1 MTPTEQ
7 VAALLRKAG
16 PAHHQAYIETD
27 GEDPDWPL
35 WYAGYLQE
43 SLSEALGVTLTKS
56 ELVYQ
61 LVDLERVRQVE
72 APEADWPDFYAEALV
87 ERAEA
92 SDLNI

>member
-1 MTPTEQ
+1 MTDTGKI
-7 VAALLRKAG
+7 AALLREAE
-16 PAHHQAYIETD
+16 PAHGQAFIETD

-61 LVDLERVRQVE
+61 LVDLEKTRNIE
-72 APEADWPDFYAEALV
+72 APDAEWPDFYAEALV

-92 SDLNI
+92 SDLGL

>member
-1 MTPTEQ
+1 MADTEN
-7 VAALLRKAG
+7 VAAVLREAG
-16 PAHHQAYIETD
+16 PAHHQAFIETD

-43 SLSEALGVTLTKS
+43 SLSAALGVTLTKS

-61 LVDLERVRQVE
+61 LVDLERARQVE
-72 APEADWPDFYAEALV
+72 APDADWPDFYAEALV

-92 SDLNI
+92 SDL

>member
-1 MTPTEQ
+1 MTDTEK
-7 VAALLRKAG
+7 VAALLREAE
-16 PAHHQAYIETD
+16 PAHGQAFIETD

-61 LVDLERVRQVE
+61 LVDLEKARNIE
-72 APEADWPDFYAEALV
+72 APDAEWPDFYAEALV

-92 SDLNI
+92 SDLGI